1 MPRIEWA
8 EFLELGE
15 PTIDAQ
21 HKRLV
26 EIVNVFLGAADKGE
40 AQDVLHQT
48 LDDLLEY
55 TNSHF
60 DEEEAFME
68 RLGYPGLD
76 AHRREHDTLRHEVAE
91 RLTDLVEN
99 KGSILEMQAFL
110 TSWIVGHVMGWDGMI
125 LAHRG
130 EAG

>member
-15 PTIDAQ
+15 PSIDAQ

-26 EIVNVFLGAADKGE
+26 GIVNVFLDAADRGA
-40 AQDVLHQT
+40 AQDVLQRT
-48 LDDLLEY
+48 LDDLLDY
-55 TNSHF
+55 TNTHF

-68 RLGYPGLD
+68 RVGHRGLA
-76 AHRREHDTLRHEVAE
+76 AHRREHDTLRREVAE
-91 RLTDLVEN
+91 RLTGLVEN

-125 LAHRG
+125 SAHRG
-130 EAG
+130 KAD